1 MNLGSAVCPETEVS
15 ASGSSGVSLGRTSI
29 SKMSRSGAAS
39 ITTSKT
45 AKIPDEDIQ
54 MRDLAESLS
63 KLDAEL
69 GKSSEE
75 LLLNLT
81 SLSAE
86 ISSGINSNSKGK
98 DMQRLV
104 AEFGELAKELGSKAE
119 NATMNINGK
128 NYLLKDVKISTV
140 NNSDG
145 SVSLFINGEEVY
157 RLK

>member
-1 MNLGSAVCPETEVS
+1 
-15 ASGSSGVSLGRTSI
+15 
-29 SKMSRSGAAS
+29 
-39 ITTSKT
+39 
-45 AKIPDEDIQ
+45 
-54 MRDLAESLS
+54 
-63 KLDAEL
+63 
-69 GKSSEE
+69 
-75 LLLNLT
+75 
-81 SLSAE
+81 
-86 ISSGINSNSKGK
+86 
-98 DMQRLV
+98 MQRLV